1 MLLRIPRKRSWK
13 GTMKTRGPGDSEHL
27 GAALLL
33 QTLPERLT
41 AKAQLHALFVSAL
54 PNALSSISLTG

>member
-1 MLLRIPRKRSWK
+1 
-13 GTMKTRGPGDSEHL
+13 MKTRGPGDSEHL